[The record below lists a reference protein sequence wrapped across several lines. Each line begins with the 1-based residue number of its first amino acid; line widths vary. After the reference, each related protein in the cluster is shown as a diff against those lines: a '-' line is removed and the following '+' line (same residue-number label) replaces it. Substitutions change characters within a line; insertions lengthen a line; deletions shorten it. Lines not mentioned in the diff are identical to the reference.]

1 MKTSSKFLALLFA
14 AVMMLTLFA
23 GCQEGA
29 GNEESDVLTVA
40 LSPDFSPMEFVD
52 TSKSGQDQYVGFD
65 VMLAKYIAEKL
76 GKELEIRAMSF
87 DACQTAV
94 QLGSVDLSIS
104 GYSWTED
111 RAENYL
117 MSDYYYAGENAATQ
131 TLIVRADEV
140 DSFTSLED
148 FAGCSVG
155 AQTASLQMD
164 LCRAQLPED
173 VDLQE
178 FKAIDDAVLALKTD
192 KLDAVAVEGGNGAAI
207 VASNPDVALSGVLF
221 SVDEASENNVI
232 ILNKEDTELLEQV
245 NEILAE
251 AEAAGLYGEWYAE
264 ALELAGVESA
274 SEVKYDDDGNVVED
288 DDATDAD
295 DADTTD
301 ADDADTTDADD
312 ADATDTDDADT
323 TDADDADTTNT
334 DDADTTDGEG
344 DAE

>member
-1 MKTSSKFLALLFA
+1 MKKSCKILALVLA
-14 AVMMLTLFA
+14 AVMMLTMFS
-23 GCQEGA
+23 GCQESA
-29 GNEESDVLTVA
+29 GNNEESDVLIVT

-87 DACQTAV
+87 DACQMAV
-94 QLGSVDLSIS
+94 QLGTADLSIS
-104 GYSWTED
+104 GYSWTAD

-117 MSDYYYAGENAATQ
+117 MSDYYYAGDNAATQ

-140 DSFTSLED
+140 DSYQSLED

-164 LCRAQLPED
+164 LCNAQLPED
-173 VDLQE
+173 TDIQE
-178 FKAIDDAVLALKTD
+178 FKAIDDAVLALKTG

-207 VASNPDVALSGVLF
+207 IANNSDIALSGVLF

-245 NEILAE
+245 NAILAE

-274 SEVKYDDDGNVVED
+274 SEVEYDDEGNVVED
-288 DDATDAD
+288 GE
-295 DADTTD
+295 DADTTGD
-301 ADDADTTDADD
+301 EGNAGEDGDDAG
-312 ADATDTDDADT
+312 ATDD
-323 TDADDADTTNT
+323 
-334 DDADTTDGEG
+334 EG
-344 DAE
+344 NAE

>member
-1 MKTSSKFLALLFA
+1 MKKSCKILALVLA
-14 AVMMLTLFA
+14 AVMMLAMFS
-23 GCQEGA
+23 GCQESA
-29 GNEESDVLTVA
+29 GNNEESDVLIVT

-87 DACQTAV
+87 DACQMAV
-94 QLGSVDLSIS
+94 QLGTADLSIS
-104 GYSWTED
+104 GYSWTAD

-117 MSDYYYAGENAATQ
+117 ISDYYYAGDNAATQ

-140 DSFTSLED
+140 DSYQSLED

-164 LCRAQLPED
+164 LCNAQLPED
-173 VDLQE
+173 TDIQE
-178 FKAIDDAVLALKTD
+178 FKAIDDAVLALKTG

-207 VASNPDVALSGVLF
+207 IANNSDIALSGVLF

-245 NEILAE
+245 NAILAE

-274 SEVKYDDDGNVVED
+274 SEVEYDDEGNVVED
-288 DDATDAD
+288 GE
-295 DADTTD
+295 DADTTGD
-301 ADDADTTDADD
+301 EGNAGEDGDDAG
-312 ADATDTDDADT
+312 ATDD
-323 TDADDADTTNT
+323 
-334 DDADTTDGEG
+334 EG
-344 DAE
+344 NAE